1 MRLFGGVLLL
11 LPLATGLLGPFLAGS
26 TASTA
31 APSMPP
37 GDGHPLGTDQLGRD
51 VLALVLEGGTTV
63 LWMTAAAL
71 VFAYGIGVPLGLATA
86 TRRFRRLGATV
97 LRLLDVVLAFPGLL
111 VLMVLAAA
119 GRRDPATLVL
129 VAGMLQLPAVTRIVR
144 AAALSPNHRA
154 VVEALHLQGA
164 PWWRIHIGY
173 VGRSVLGPVLTD
185 VGTRVGILLTL
196 LASANFLGL
205 GLPADSPDWAVLI
218 ERNNQA
224 LFGQPFAVFV
234 PAVLLALL
242 CLGANLTVD
251 RALGRLR

>member
-1 MRLFGGVLLL
+1 MLGGLLL
-11 LPLATGLLGPFLAGS
+11 LIPVVTGLLGPLVAGS

-51 VLALVLEGGTTV
+51 VLAVVLDGGTTV
-63 LWMTAAAL
+63 LWMTAGAL
-71 VFAYGIGVPLGLATA
+71 VFAYAAGFPLGLFTA
-86 TRRFRRLGATV
+86 TQRFRRLGGTV

-144 AAALSPNHRA
+144 AAALAPNHRA
-154 VVEALHLQGA
+154 VVEALHLQGL

-173 VGRSVLGPVLTD
+173 IGRSALGPILTD
-185 VGTRVGILLTL
+185 MGTRVGILLTL

-224 LFGQPFAVFV
+224 LLTQPFAVFV

-242 CLGANLTVD
+242 CIGANLSVD